1 MTSPLRRRAGSRLM
15 QSCWGPGPAMWLW
28 AERRQNSQ
36 RHPERARARRWLC
49 RVSPQGVG
57 TSASLAGG
65 RRLDL
70 GRLGADAA
78 GTGRYL
84 GLGTEYSLDSRR
96 VDQLHRL
103 VDLEE
108 GLEAWRGG
116 GGREGHGVKRGRKW
130 LSPWDTSQVGLTCA
144 GLKGWQH
151 GHKHIVQEE
160 RAAVHSDGAGQ
171 QPAEVADV
179 AGEMPRKTSAP
190 SSHQLNPA
198 DPPPQPR
205 ET

>member
-1 MTSPLRRRAGSRLM
+1 MARSPHPTAVPILRIPLTMTSPLRRRAGSRLM

-36 RHPERARARRWLC
+36 RHPARARAWRWLC
-49 RVSPQGVG
+49 RVSPRGAG

-78 GTGRYL
+78 GTGRYR

-116 GGREGHGVKRGRKW
+116 GGREGHGVKRG
-130 LSPWDTSQVGLTCA
+130 Q
-144 GLKGWQH
+144 
-151 GHKHIVQEE
+151 
-160 RAAVHSDGAGQ
+160 
-171 QPAEVADV
+171 EVAV
-179 AGEMPRKTSAP
+179 PVGYVSGGTHLCWAQRLAARAQTHSAGRAGCCSF
-190 SSHQLNPA
+190 
-198 DPPPQPR
+198 
-205 ET
+205 